1 MYTVRIYSI
10 NLLNIKK
17 EGGAVADFF
26 FESLAIQ
33 RIELVARLV
42 ANGRCSSNDRELAL
56 SWISEMTTTLAADVD
71 RQLQKRPQD
80 GGVNS
85 GSGGSALQ

>member
-1 MYTVRIYSI
+1 MR
-10 NLLNIKK
+10 
-17 EGGAVADFF
+17 DFF

-85 GSGGSALQ
+85 GGGGDTLQ

>member
-1 MYTVRIYSI
+1 MR
-10 NLLNIKK
+10 
-17 EGGAVADFF
+17 DFF

-42 ANGRCSSNDRELAL
+42 ANGRCSSDDRELAL

-80 GGVNS
+80 GGDNS
-85 GSGGSALQ
+85 GGGGGTLQ

>member
-1 MYTVRIYSI
+1 MS
-10 NLLNIKK
+10 
-17 EGGAVADFF
+17 DFF

-42 ANGRCSSNDRELAL
+42 ANGRCSSDDRELAL

-85 GSGGSALQ
+85 GGGGGTLQ

>member
-1 MYTVRIYSI
+1 MR
-10 NLLNIKK
+10 
-17 EGGAVADFF
+17 DFF

-42 ANGRCSSNDRELAL
+42 ANGRCSSDDRELAL

-85 GSGGSALQ
+85 GGGGGTLQ

>member
-1 MYTVRIYSI
+1 VT
-10 NLLNIKK
+10 
-17 EGGAVADFF
+17 DFF

-42 ANGRCSSNDRELAL
+42 ANGRCSSDDRELAL

>member
-1 MYTVRIYSI
+1 MS
-10 NLLNIKK
+10 
-17 EGGAVADFF
+17 DFF

-42 ANGRCSSNDRELAL
+42 SNGRCSSDDRELAL

-80 GGVNS
+80 GGVNL
-85 GSGGSALQ
+85 GGGGGTLQ

>member
-1 MYTVRIYSI
+1 MR
-10 NLLNIKK
+10 
-17 EGGAVADFF
+17 DFF

-42 ANGRCSSNDRELAL
+42 ANGRCNSDDRELAL

-85 GSGGSALQ
+85 GGGGGTLQ

>member
-1 MYTVRIYSI
+1 MT
-10 NLLNIKK
+10 
-17 EGGAVADFF
+17 DFF

-42 ANGRCSSNDRELAL
+42 ANGRCSSDDRELAL

-71 RQLQKRPQD
+71 RQLQKRPQV

-85 GSGGSALQ
+85 GGGGSALQ

>member
-1 MYTVRIYSI
+1 MR
-10 NLLNIKK
+10 
-17 EGGAVADFF
+17 DFF

-42 ANGRCSSNDRELAL
+42 ANGRCSSDDRELAL
-56 SWISEMTTTLAADVD
+56 SWISEMTTTLAANVD
-71 RQLQKRPQD
+71 RQIQKRPQD

-85 GSGGSALQ
+85 GGGGGTLQ

>member
-1 MYTVRIYSI
+1 AVR
-10 NLLNIKK
+10 
-17 EGGAVADFF
+17 DFF

-42 ANGRCSSNDRELAL
+42 ANGRCSSDDRELAL

-85 GSGGSALQ
+85 GGGGGTLQ

>member
-1 MYTVRIYSI
+1 MR
-10 NLLNIKK
+10 
-17 EGGAVADFF
+17 DFF

-42 ANGRCSSNDRELAL
+42 ANGRCSSGDRELAL

-85 GSGGSALQ
+85 GGGGDTLQ

>member
-1 MYTVRIYSI
+1 MS
-10 NLLNIKK
+10 
-17 EGGAVADFF
+17 DFF
-26 FESLAIQ
+26 FESLALQ

-42 ANGRCSSNDRELAL
+42 ANGRCSSDDRELAL

-85 GSGGSALQ
+85 GGGGGTLQ

>member
-1 MYTVRIYSI
+1 MR
-10 NLLNIKK
+10 
-17 EGGAVADFF
+17 DFF

-85 GSGGSALQ
+85 GGGGGTLQ

>member
-1 MYTVRIYSI
+1 VS
-10 NLLNIKK
+10 
-17 EGGAVADFF
+17 DFF

-42 ANGRCSSNDRELAL
+42 SNGRCSSDDRELAL

-85 GSGGSALQ
+85 GGGGGTLQ

>member
-1 MYTVRIYSI
+1 VR
-10 NLLNIKK
+10 
-17 EGGAVADFF
+17 DFF

-42 ANGRCSSNDRELAL
+42 ANGRCSSDDRELAL

-85 GSGGSALQ
+85 GGGGGTLQ

>member
-1 MYTVRIYSI
+1 MR
-10 NLLNIKK
+10 
-17 EGGAVADFF
+17 DFF

-42 ANGRCSSNDRELAL
+42 SNGRCSSDDRELAL
-56 SWISEMTTTLAADVD
+56 SWISEMTTTLAADVE
-71 RQLQKRPQD
+71 RQIQKRPQG

-85 GSGGSALQ
+85 GGGGGTLQ

>member
-1 MYTVRIYSI
+1 MR
-10 NLLNIKK
+10 
-17 EGGAVADFF
+17 DFF

-42 ANGRCSSNDRELAL
+42 SNGRCSSDDRELAL

-85 GSGGSALQ
+85 GGGGGTLQ

>member
-1 MYTVRIYSI
+1 MS
-10 NLLNIKK
+10 
-17 EGGAVADFF
+17 DFF

-42 ANGRCSSNDRELAL
+42 SNGRCSSDDRELAL

-85 GSGGSALQ
+85 GGGGGTLQ

>member
-1 MYTVRIYSI
+1 MT
-10 NLLNIKK
+10 
-17 EGGAVADFF
+17 DFF

-42 ANGRCSSNDRELAL
+42 ANGRCSSDDRELAL

-85 GSGGSALQ
+85 GGGGGTLQ

>member
-1 MYTVRIYSI
+1 M
-10 NLLNIKK
+10 
-17 EGGAVADFF
+17 EGAVRDFF

-42 ANGRCSSNDRELAL
+42 ANGRCSSDDRELAL

-85 GSGGSALQ
+85 GGGGGTLQ

>member
-1 MYTVRIYSI
+1 MT
-10 NLLNIKK
+10 
-17 EGGAVADFF
+17 DFF

-42 ANGRCSSNDRELAL
+42 ANGRCSSDDRELAL

>member
-1 MYTVRIYSI
+1 M
-10 NLLNIKK
+10 
-17 EGGAVADFF
+17 ADFF

-80 GGVNS
+80 GGVNL
-85 GSGGSALQ
+85 GGGGCALQ

>member
-1 MYTVRIYSI
+1 MR
-10 NLLNIKK
+10 
-17 EGGAVADFF
+17 DFF

-42 ANGRCSSNDRELAL
+42 ANGRCSSDDRELAL

-85 GSGGSALQ
+85 GGGGDTLQ

>member
-1 MYTVRIYSI
+1 MS
-10 NLLNIKK
+10 
-17 EGGAVADFF
+17 DFF

-42 ANGRCSSNDRELAL
+42 SNGRCSSDDRELAL
-56 SWISEMTTTLAADVD
+56 SWISEMTTTLAAEVD

-85 GSGGSALQ
+85 GGGGGTLQ

>member
-1 MYTVRIYSI
+1 VS
-10 NLLNIKK
+10 
-17 EGGAVADFF
+17 DFF

-42 ANGRCSSNDRELAL
+42 SNGRCSSDDRELAL
-56 SWISEMTTTLAADVD
+56 SWISEMTTTLAAEVD

-85 GSGGSALQ
+85 GGGGGTLQ

>member
-1 MYTVRIYSI
+1 MR
-10 NLLNIKK
+10 
-17 EGGAVADFF
+17 DFF

-42 ANGRCSSNDRELAL
+42 ANGRCSSDDRELAL

-85 GSGGSALQ
+85 GGGGTLQ

>member
-1 MYTVRIYSI
+1 MS
-10 NLLNIKK
+10 
-17 EGGAVADFF
+17 DFF
-26 FESLAIQ
+26 FESLALQ

-42 ANGRCSSNDRELAL
+42 SNGRCSSDDRELAL

-85 GSGGSALQ
+85 GGGGGTLQ

>member
-1 MYTVRIYSI
+1 M
-10 NLLNIKK
+10 
-17 EGGAVADFF
+17 EGAVRDFF

-42 ANGRCSSNDRELAL
+42 ANGRCSSDDRELAL
-56 SWISEMTTTLAADVD
+56 SWISEMTTILAADVD

-85 GSGGSALQ
+85 GGGGGTLQ